1 MAETDRFQLVVCIVP
16 EREIKQLRFTDN
28 TFHVVGPIPEPVT
41 QDDFEKQLEVYGFC
55 AFERVW
61 PDRTRYQLQLAEL
74 IKDAEAKGISLE
86 EAGLDAAVE
95 IQKHM
100 KARQ

>member
-16 EREIKQLRFTDN
+16 EREIKQLRFTAN

-41 QDDFEKQLEVYGFC
+41 QEDFEKQLEVYGFC
-55 AFERVW
+55 AFERTW
-61 PDRTRYQLQLAEL
+61 PERTRYQLHLAEL
-74 IKDAEAKGISLE
+74 VKEARENGISLE
-86 EAGLDAAVE
+86 DAGLAAAAE
-95 IQKHM
+95 IQQHL